1 MVLDVEE
8 GVAEGLALLGG
19 DTAVRGQKTGEE
31 LVRHDA
37 SKAGAAVE
45 DTVHVLG
52 GVGLTNHF
60 HDDLNASAGDGVA
73 GDVEVVIFASL
84 LALGGRG
91 GGRLGRHLRG
101 RDGDGDEN
109 GLGVADDVAP
119 LGKCAE
125 ISGEAELSVP
135 EAGDGGSVLDAFVA
149 EFEDGLPCGRLVA
162 GAPLRKLGERELVHV
177 DGWLLGAGH
186 RGRVLAQHG
195 LVLRRASGRDGSCC
209 SLLIEL

>member
-45 DTVHVLG
+45 DAVHVLG
-52 GVGLTNHF
+52 GAGLTNHF
-60 HDDLNASAGDGVA
+60 
-73 GDVEVVIFASL
+73 
-84 LALGGRG
+84 
-91 GGRLGRHLRG
+91 HLRG

-186 RGRVLAQHG
+186 RGRVLAQYG